1 MTIDKHLVIDDFLP
15 KEYFKVIK
23 DLFTENEN
31 FHWHLKN
38 FVSKEDAGDGF
49 FFQHVFYEGNHVNS
63 DAFGHFEM
71 MLKQMQ
77 CRSLL
82 RLKANLYTKTPEIVE
97 HGSHVDYDFPHR
109 GALFFINN
117 NNGVTILEDGTRI
130 ESKENRIL
138 LFNSAAPH
146 QSTTCSD
153 ENYRI
158 TLNIN
163 YF

>member
-1 MTIDKHLVIDDFLP
+1 MTTDKHLVIDNFLP

-23 DLFTENEN
+23 DLFTDNDN

-38 FVSKEDAGDGF
+38 FVAKEDANDGF
-49 FFQHVFYEGNHVNS
+49 FFQHVFFEGNKINS

-71 MLKQMQ
+71 MLNKMQ
-77 CRSLL
+77 CKALL
-82 RLKANLYTKTPEIVE
+82 RLKANLYTKTPEIVK
-97 HGSHVDYDFPHR
+97 HGEHVDYDFPHR
-109 GALFFINN
+109 GALLFINT
-117 NNGVTILEDGTRI
+117 NNGLTILEDGTEI
-130 ESKENRIL
+130 ESVENRMVF
-138 LFNSAAPH
+138 FNSAAPH
-146 QSTTCSD
+146 RSTTCSD